1 MADPVAI
8 VDRIVK
14 IRLKIKEAADK
25 AHQNEEVCREIRKR
39 VLRFSAI
46 LSRLQQQTGMAD
58 SDPAM
63 SGALQDL
70 EATLERAL
78 ELVTACQD
86 RSILRRLV
94 TAGVLAKQLRGVN
107 DDISNKVML
116 ASFAI
121 NTHTTIILLTNQAGV
136 RRPPPRQPEDT
147 GLMEISHNHSPDD
160 ARYQQDGAENDIVS
174 GSQGSFAPLVGALRK
189 FRLSELKTATDRFS
203 DAKAIGSGGSV
214 TVYKGVLNDQNVVA
228 IKKLRSE
235 PRLGWAHTYNQLL
248 LASKLQHRNIVKVL
262 GYTHEDEDT
271 SFLAWLRGRKSRNR
285 ETRYIWVEEYM
296 PMGNLHDIIYNQEL
310 RPDWST
316 LIRIIEGV
324 AQGVHYLHEHRILHL
339 DLKPAN
345 ILLDCHM
352 NPKITDFD
360 LARLLGDNDNE
371 STHVNPNTIGM
382 DLETTDFGLIEA
394 MDDKMTTNV
403 TGIAGTFGYLA
414 PEYVINGT
422 VSAKRD
428 VYAFGITLLE
438 TVGCIRSRFNGSR
451 DHPIGRWAWE
461 AWEDGLLE
469 EEFDPELFDE
479 YQLGEIK
486 RCIEVGL
493 LCAQSDRAD
502 RPSMA
507 DVVAMLN
514 AEKELP
520 TPKKPEYIRLGKGR
534 RSASFNLSQGRR
546 SASSSLSQQAE
557 SRLNPLQSLASS
569 GRSSFTVLSTVDL
582 SDYNYFLD
590 ETEEDDLIGMVEHQS
605 QQHDLQQRELQQQHR
620 EDQLKRWEE
629 DLNWREQYL
638 KRQEE
643 EVHLREV
650 QLLRRRAALLGGQ
663 EVQANKNRKYPRWTQ

>member
-14 IRLKIKEAADK
+14 IGLKIKEASDK
-25 AHQNEEVCREIRKR
+25 VHQNEAVCKEIRKR

-46 LSRLQQQTGMAD
+46 LSRLQQQAGMAD

-63 SGALQDL
+63 GGALQDL

-78 ELVTACQD
+78 ELVPACCQD

-94 TAGVLAKQLRGVN
+94 TAGDLAKQLRGVN

-160 ARYQQDGAENDIVS
+160 ARSELGGDENDILS
-174 GSQGSFAPLVGALRK
+174 GSEASLAPLLVGALRK

-203 DAKAIGSGGSV
+203 DAKAIGCGGSV

-262 GYTHEDEDT
+262 GYAHEDEDT
-271 SFLAWLRGRKSRNR
+271 SSFLAWLK
-285 ETRYIWVEEYM
+285 E
-296 PMGNLHDIIYNQEL
+296 P

-360 LARLLGDNDNE
+360 LAKVLGDSDDE
-371 STHVNPNTIGM
+371 ATYVNRSTIGM
-382 DLETTDFGLIEA
+382 DLDFGLVEV
-394 MDDKMTTNV
+394 MDDKYIRSFV
-403 TGIAGTFGYLA
+403 FTGVAGTFGYLA

-438 TVGCIRSRFNGSR
+438 TVGCIRSRFDRSR
-451 DHPIGRWAWE
+451 EHPIGRWAWE

-469 EEFDPELFDE
+469 EEFDRELFDE
-479 YQLGEIK
+479 YQLVEIK

-493 LCAQSDRAD
+493 LCAQSDRSD

-514 AEKELP
+514 GEKELP
-520 TPKKPEYIRLGKGR
+520 TPKKPEYIRPRKGR
-534 RSASFNLSQGRR
+534 RSASISASSPRNGRR
-546 SASSSLSQQAE
+546 SASIS
-557 SRLNPLQSLASS
+557 ASS
-569 GRSSFTVLSTVDL
+569 RGSSFTIVYSCVNL
-582 SDYNYFLD
+582 SDFLD
-590 ETEEDDLIGMVEHQS
+590 HETGEDDLIEGES
-605 QQHDLQQRELQQQHR
+605 QQHDLQQRELQVQHHV
-620 EDQLKRWEE
+620 DQLKRLEE
-629 DLNWREQYL
+629 DLNWREEYL

-643 EVHLREV
+643 EVRMQEV

-663 EVQANKNRKYPRWTQ
+663 EVQANMNRKHPRWTQ

>member
-1 MADPVAI
+1 MMPGGD
-8 VDRIVK
+8 
-14 IRLKIKEAADK
+14 
-25 AHQNEEVCREIRKR
+25 
-39 VLRFSAI
+39 
-46 LSRLQQQTGMAD
+46 
-58 SDPAM
+58 
-63 SGALQDL
+63 
-70 EATLERAL
+70 
-78 ELVTACQD
+78 
-86 RSILRRLV
+86 
-94 TAGVLAKQLRGVN
+94 
-107 DDISNKVML
+107 
-116 ASFAI
+116 
-121 NTHTTIILLTNQAGV
+121 
-136 RRPPPRQPEDT
+136 
-147 GLMEISHNHSPDD
+147 
-160 ARYQQDGAENDIVS
+160 ENDILS
-174 GSQGSFAPLVGALRK
+174 GSEASLAPLLVGALRK

-203 DAKAIGSGGSV
+203 DAKAIGCGGSV

-262 GYTHEDEDT
+262 GYAHEDEDT
-271 SFLAWLRGRKSRNR
+271 SSFLAWLKGRKSRNR

-296 PMGNLHDIIYNQEL
+296 PKGNLHDIIYNQEP

-360 LARLLGDNDNE
+360 LAKVLGDSDDE
-371 STHVNPNTIGM
+371 ATYVNRSTIGM
-382 DLETTDFGLIEA
+382 DLDFGLVEV
-394 MDDKMTTNV
+394 MDDKYIRSFV
-403 TGIAGTFGYLA
+403 FTGVAGTFGYLA

-438 TVGCIRSRFNGSR
+438 TVGCIRSRFDRSR
-451 DHPIGRWAWE
+451 EHPIGRWAWE

-469 EEFDPELFDE
+469 EEFDRELFDE
-479 YQLGEIK
+479 YQLVEIK

-493 LCAQSDRAD
+493 LCAQSDRSD

-514 AEKELP
+514 GEKELP
-520 TPKKPEYIRLGKGR
+520 TPKKPEYIRPRKGR
-534 RSASFNLSQGRR
+534 RSASISASSPRNGRR
-546 SASSSLSQQAE
+546 SASIS
-557 SRLNPLQSLASS
+557 ASS
-569 GRSSFTVLSTVDL
+569 RGSSFTIVYSCVNL
-582 SDYNYFLD
+582 SDFLD
-590 ETEEDDLIGMVEHQS
+590 HETGEDDLIEGES
-605 QQHDLQQRELQQQHR
+605 QQHDLQQRELQVQHHV
-620 EDQLKRWEE
+620 DQLKRLEE
-629 DLNWREQYL
+629 DLNWREEYL

-643 EVHLREV
+643 EVRMQEV

-663 EVQANKNRKYPRWTQ
+663 EVQANMNRKHPRWTQ

>member
-14 IRLKIKEAADK
+14 IGLKIKEAADK
-25 AHQNEEVCREIRKR
+25 VHQNEEVCREIRKR

-94 TAGVLAKQLRGVN
+94 TAGDLAKQLRGVN

-116 ASFAI
+116 ASFAL

-248 LASKLQHRNIVKVL
+248 LASKLHHRNIVKVL

-296 PMGNLHDIIYNQEL
+296 PMGNLHDIIYNQEP

-382 DLETTDFGLIEA
+382 DLETTDFGLIEE

-451 DHPIGRWAWE
+451 DHPIGRWVSIYMHHT
-461 AWEDGLLE
+461 L
-469 EEFDPELFDE
+469 
-479 YQLGEIK
+479 
-486 RCIEVGL
+486 R
-493 LCAQSDRAD
+493 LCYLH
-502 RPSMA
+502 PS
-507 DVVAMLN
+507 
-514 AEKELP
+514 
-520 TPKKPEYIRLGKGR
+520 
-534 RSASFNLSQGRR
+534 
-546 SASSSLSQQAE
+546 
-557 SRLNPLQSLASS
+557 
-569 GRSSFTVLSTVDL
+569 
-582 SDYNYFLD
+582 
-590 ETEEDDLIGMVEHQS
+590 
-605 QQHDLQQRELQQQHR
+605 
-620 EDQLKRWEE
+620 
-629 DLNWREQYL
+629 
-638 KRQEE
+638 
-643 EVHLREV
+643 
-650 QLLRRRAALLGGQ
+650 
-663 EVQANKNRKYPRWTQ
+663 